1 MLVTLSEFNTQ
12 CHRRYSMLLRH
23 RTICKLFV
31 CRAYL
36 RIYLSNCL
44 QILYTTPL
52 GGLVVPL
59 GWGVTE
65 LIMTYLDV
73 LTYFLS
79 REDCENYCVPNCTC
93 IGLLLCLSGF
103 GVLGPKGYCRSLSV
117 QAPTALATAP
127 TSSNRLNS

>member
-1 MLVTLSEFNTQ
+1 MIIIGMLVTLSEFNTQ
-12 CHRRYSMLLRH
+12 GH
-23 RTICKLFV
+23 KLFV

-79 REDCENYCVPNCTC
+79 REDCENYCVDYRPNCTC
-93 IGLLLCLSGF
+93 IGLSLCLSGF